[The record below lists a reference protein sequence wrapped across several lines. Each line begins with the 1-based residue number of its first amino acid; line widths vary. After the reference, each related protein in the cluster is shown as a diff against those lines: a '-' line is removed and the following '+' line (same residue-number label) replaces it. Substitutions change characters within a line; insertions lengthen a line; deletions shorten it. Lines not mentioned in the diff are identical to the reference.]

1 MSETSGSGFAPF
13 VPGFEFLQS
22 LTSQA
27 SAGGL
32 QGAGSGTPQLPN
44 LGHWVA
50 PTFQIEDL
58 EKRIAELKA
67 VQFWLDQ
74 NAKALAATIQA
85 LEVQKMTLATLKSM
99 NVSLGEVTRSFQ
111 MKDAD
116 TESSN
121 PEPTP
126 SKGFAGLEIPPRTY
140 GANAPITSPTDVEAP
155 TAAGPDP
162 HKAPTHATTAA
173 SPAGGVVDPLQW
185 WGALTQQFQHIAATA
200 LQEASTPGKQG
211 APFRG
216 GADTSSV
223 GAAPSNAKGATS
235 TARARA
241 PKTTAAKTATPKA
254 SALKASAPKKSATP
268 RR

>member
-22 LTSQA
+22 LASQTSG
-27 SAGGL
+27 GGL
-32 QGAGSGTPQLPN
+32 QGAGSGVPQLPN

-50 PTFQIEDL
+50 PTFQVEDL
-58 EKRIAELKA
+58 EKRIEELKA

-116 TESSN
+116 TGSSN

-140 GANAPITSPTDVEAP
+140 GANAPATSPTDAEAP
-155 TAAGPDP
+155 ARTEPDP
-162 HKAPTHATTAA
+162 RKATAQSPTAA

-185 WGALTQQFQHIAATA
+185 WGALTQQFQRIAATA
-200 LQEASTPGKQG
+200 MQEASTQGQQG
-211 APFRG
+211 APHPPN
-216 GADTSSV
+216 ADTPSSGV
-223 GAAPSNAKGATS
+223 SPATATS
-235 TARARA
+235 ANSAARARA
-241 PKTTAAKTATPKA
+241 PKATTPKSGA
-254 SALKASAPKKSATP
+254 SKKSAKP
-268 RR
+268 GR